1 MIHIAIV
8 GGDGPGGSA
17 EGRIPNPF
25 FKKTLIIRARVWRL
39 HSELLNSHLNI
50 CPQSVPHETAL
61 TFKLSSPHL
70 DVRKLA
76 SLPLALGGHGLLPFT
91 HEPLPHPDPPTNQSN
106 LLLSRIIMLP
116 FMLLGHAHGAVS
128 ELGFPLSGT
137 KLFHPSPSP
146 PLTHHLYPP
155 SKLRLLTHGWPS
167 TLLLLVYNPT
177 PTEPAYPPTT
187 PSPPS
192 SIHSW
197 MVRNAF
203 S

>member
-25 FKKTLIIRARVWRL
+25 LKKTLIIRARVWRL

-76 SLPLALGGHGLLPFT
+76 SLPLAL
-91 HEPLPHPDPPTNQSN
+91 
-106 LLLSRIIMLP
+106 
-116 FMLLGHAHGAVS
+116 
-128 ELGFPLSGT
+128 
-137 KLFHPSPSP
+137 
-146 PLTHHLYPP
+146 
-155 SKLRLLTHGWPS
+155 
-167 TLLLLVYNPT
+167 
-177 PTEPAYPPTT
+177 
-187 PSPPS
+187 
-192 SIHSW
+192 
-197 MVRNAF
+197 
-203 S
+203 